1 MYIGVSATFA
11 FAFSD
16 NSIFIC
22 SFLPLVFILPSYQ
35 CAVNYWNCVR
45 KASAYMVVFH
55 ESYNDCPCHWESRHN
70 MYRHDERENYK
81 RSIFFNISSQLAS
94 YYICAAITMIYYFAR
109 LYIVTSME
117 IRSSGA
123 VSMSDIYIDEVNVEV
138 YMALGI
144 IITVFLILFFV
155 FKSKGESYNVMLADF
170 LAIKNNEVQTAIGK
184 CWQNGRSI
192 MNADKK
198 YKEDT
203 KLDEYLKVIAKYL

>member
-1 MYIGVSATFA
+1 MSHNNSRKQKNISGKIDILSLKSEGYQEAWINEYNMLRSELVDYMNMIQSVRNMMYIGVSATFA

-16 NSIFIC
+16 KSIFIC

-70 MYRHDERENYK
+70 MYRHDKRENYK
-81 RSIFFNISSQLAS
+81 KSIFFNISSQLVS
-94 YYICAAITMIYYFAR
+94 YYICATITMIYYFAR

-123 VSMSDIYIDEVNVEV
+123 VSMS
-138 YMALGI
+138 
-144 IITVFLILFFV
+144 
-155 FKSKGESYNVMLADF
+155 
-170 LAIKNNEVQTAIGK
+170 
-184 CWQNGRSI
+184 
-192 MNADKK
+192 ADKK

>member
-1 MYIGVSATFA
+1 MSHNNSRKQKNISGKIDILSLKSEGYQEEWINEYNMMRSELVDYMNMLQSVRNMMYIGVSATFA

-16 NSIFIC
+16 KSIFIC
-22 SFLPLVFILPSYQ
+22 SFLPLVFILPAYQ

-81 RSIFFNISSQLAS
+81 KSIFFNISSQLAS

-123 VSMSDIYIDEVNVEV
+123 VSMS
-138 YMALGI
+138 
-144 IITVFLILFFV
+144 
-155 FKSKGESYNVMLADF
+155 
-170 LAIKNNEVQTAIGK
+170 
-184 CWQNGRSI
+184 
-192 MNADKK
+192 ADKK

>member
-1 MYIGVSATFA
+1 MKFDKNEGIFMPHNNSRKQKNVSEKFDILSLKSEGYQEAWINEYNMMRSELVDYMNMLQSVRNMMYIGVSAAFA

-16 NSIFIC
+16 KSIFIC

-45 KASAYMVVFH
+45 KASAYLVVFH

-70 MYRHDERENYK
+70 MYRQD
-81 RSIFFNISSQLAS
+81 
-94 YYICAAITMIYYFAR
+94 
-109 LYIVTSME
+109 
-117 IRSSGA
+117 
-123 VSMSDIYIDEVNVEV
+123 
-138 YMALGI
+138 
-144 IITVFLILFFV
+144 LFFV
-155 FKSKGESYNVMLADF
+155 FKSKGESYNVLLADF

-198 YKEDT
+198 HKEDT